1 MNSYT
6 YFFTLILIFFYIKV
20 SFSNQPVKFDNAAY
34 QLSVPKILD
43 LEDKKLYLKIRS
55 LQIEGNWSEVDKKV
69 KLLKDKILLGHID
82 YDKLMH
88 PNKYKSSYDE
98 LSEWLI
104 KYNDFPIVMQRR
116 VYSLMMKRSSDPK
129 KINNEKNNVVEST
142 SEAPSLDQ
150 NIEVSKISRNEA
162 IENEDRVQFENSTVI
177 GSISLVGASID
188 DLTFK
193 KYTNTLNGDDNV
205 VLLNPKKVEDGYYI
219 ETGWATANK
228 NINLPNSKTIWTIE
242 GNNKLTPNS
251 PIKLSWTNDQNI
263 KFIKDI
269 SIDDQYLFKVN
280 QTIINNS
287 EKTYNFYPYGQI
299 IRNIA
304 PEIIDFFI
312 LHEGLIGVFDDQLV
326 EEDYD
331 DIEEKKFSINAD
343 KGWLGITDKYWIT
356 SLIPQENR
364 KFRTDF
370 DYKNKFRANFIETSA
385 TEIGANE
392 TKSNEIKIIIA
403 AKEVDI
409 IDGYAENLNISK
421 YDLAIDWGWFYFLVK
436 PLFFVIDYFFELT
449 GNFGIAIILITICI
463 RIVFFPLA
471 NYSFK
476 SMAKMKVLQPEMT
489 RLKELHKEDKMKLQ
503 QEMMALYKKE
513 KVNPVSGCLPIFIQ
527 IPFFF
532 AIYKVLFVTLE
543 MRHQPFYG
551 WIKDLSERDPTSI
564 FNLFGLIPWDPPSF
578 LLIGVWPCLMGLSMY
593 LQQKLNPTPPDPI
606 QAKIFAFFPLFLTV
620 ILAPFPSGLVI
631 YWTIN
636 NILTMA
642 QQYVIIKRTTVK
654 TAQ

>member
-1 MNSYT
+1 MDSKNVIAAISLSAAVIIIYGL
-6 YFFTLILIFFYIKV
+6 FFA
-20 SFSNQPVKFDNAAY
+20 P
-34 QLSVPKILD
+34 P
-43 LEDKKLYLKIRS
+43 
-55 LQIEGNWSEVDKKV
+55 
-69 KLLKDKILLGHID
+69 
-82 YDKLMH
+82 
-88 PNKYKSSYDE
+88 P
-98 LSEWLI
+98 
-104 KYNDFPIVMQRR
+104 P
-116 VYSLMMKRSSDPK
+116 DPK

-150 NIEVSKISRNEA
+150 NVEVSKISRNEA
-162 IENEDRVQFENSTVI
+162 VENEDRVQFENSTVI

-205 VLLNPKKVEDGYYI
+205 ILLNPKKVEDGYYI

-299 IRNIA
+299 IRNLA

-436 PLFFVIDYFFELT
+436 PLFFLIDYFFKLT